1 MNATN
6 SPIKTASIPN
16 GKVRKHFV
24 DVLIPGSVLVRPT
37 GQWTG
42 ENELSTSSE
51 EVETVRVRIFLTAH
65 SRLAILPLGDEAL
78 TYHAYTDL

>member
-6 SPIKTASIPN
+6 SPIKTAPIPN
-16 GKVRKHFV
+16 GKARKHFV

-37 GQWTG
+37 GQWAG
-42 ENELSTSSE
+42 ENELSIANE

-65 SRLAILPLGDEAL
+65 SRLAILKLGAGTL
-78 TYHAYTDL
+78 TYNAYANL